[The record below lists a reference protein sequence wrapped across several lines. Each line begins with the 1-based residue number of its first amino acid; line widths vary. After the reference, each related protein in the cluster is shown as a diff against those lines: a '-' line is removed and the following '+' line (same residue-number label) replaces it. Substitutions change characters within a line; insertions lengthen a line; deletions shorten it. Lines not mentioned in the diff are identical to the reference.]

1 MLSSGALVLDLNGLE
16 EKRAEEYFFGG
27 KQKHEDVQVSNK
39 KVEEL
44 GFMQ

>member
-1 MLSSGALVLDLNGLE
+1 MLDLNGLQ
-16 EKRAEEYFFGG
+16 EKRAEEFFFGG
-27 KQKHEDVQVSNK
+27 KQKHEDVQVFKK